1 MVMQAVLKPAS
12 ARPKAARRPAPP
24 APLKWVVISNRYIV
38 MRRESSHD
46 DSIEFMF
53 DQWVLSRGPGLE
65 TALGSVHAKNRLLMH
80 TLTSSAFTGL
90 VATTRATEADEW
102 KARDERR
109 AALGSVLDNIAVGR
123 REGLCSRALRS
134 PTKSRQA
141 IPANHAL
148 VIYPHP
154 ASKPPASEK

>member
-1 MVMQAVLKPAS
+1 
-12 ARPKAARRPAPP
+12 
-24 APLKWVVISNRYIV
+24 
-38 MRRESSHD
+38 
-46 DSIEFMF
+46 MF
-53 DQWVLSRGPGLE
+53 DERVLSRGPGLE
-65 TALGSVHAKNRLLMH
+65 TELGRVYTSTTLLKR
-80 TLTSSAFTGL
+80 TLTSSAFAGL

-109 AALGSVLDNIAVGR
+109 AALGIVLDNIAVEE

-141 IPANHAL
+141 LPANHAL

-154 ASKPPASEK
+154 ASKPPASEKRYISYFSKNTIIIYLTTTP